1 MFPSNTRYNNPH
13 SLRGSSMTMP
23 KPQTPKQTS
32 TVSAT
37 DVTIGRKV
45 KHSKFGVGTVV
56 SIADTGSDKKLT
68 IAFDSQ
74 GIKILMLSLANLE
87 LL

>member
-1 MFPSNTRYNNPH
+1 MNR
-13 SLRGSSMTMP
+13 P
-23 KPQTPKQTS
+23 KPEPQRPTS
-32 TVSAT
+32 TVSG
-37 DVTIGRKV
+37 DEVTMGRKV

-56 SIADTGSDKKLT
+56 AIADTGSDKKLT

-87 LL
+87 LM

>member
-1 MFPSNTRYNNPH
+1 MFPGDNRYNNPH
-13 SLRGSSMTMP
+13 SLRGNSIQMTKPKSQNIESSL
-23 KPQTPKQTS
+23 S
-32 TVSAT
+32 N
-37 DVTIGRKV
+37 DEITIGRKV

-68 IAFDSQ
+68 IAFDNQ

-87 LL
+87 LM